1 MDLGGKSDPGR
12 GQCKGLKRE
21 HARIARR
28 PVYLELREKAG
39 VIVRHELEN
48 HKGSCHEVFA
58 SHGQDFGFRSEMG
71 SYWEVFSGRVI
82 YSDSH
87 F

>member
-1 MDLGGKSDPGR
+1 MQRSEEGACQNSKEASVFGV
-12 GQCKGLKRE
+12 KGE
-21 HARIARR
+21 SRI
-28 PVYLELREKAG
+28 
-39 VIVRHELEN
+39 IVRHELEN

-82 YSDSH
+82 YSDLH